1 MGEKNP
7 RKHISAENQKNHNH
21 LINKGY
27 LTYQVFTTSSGDA
40 FVWMQAE
47 MKDWTSLTNFEIS

>member
-1 MGEKNP
+1 
-7 RKHISAENQKNHNH
+7 
-21 LINKGY
+21 
-27 LTYQVFTTSSGDA
+27 VFTTSSGDA